1 MYVDPLFS
9 FQNQDSFFLLHLFM
23 YLFSL
28 LLNLTGFKDLVFGVQ
43 QRHDWWS
50 WQFCLFF
57 LDR

>member
-1 MYVDPLFS
+1 MHVDPLFS

-43 QRHDWWS
+43 QRHD
-50 WQFCLFF
+50 
-57 LDR
+57 